1 MIEFHYET
9 NFKLSDEKH
18 FTDWLSRVIISEDGL
33 VTKLDYIFCDDQYLL
48 GINKKYLGHDTF
60 TDIISFGYAEG
71 KVILGDIFISVD
83 RVRENALKFE
93 AVFEQEL
100 LRVMVH
106 GLLHFMG
113 FNDKT
118 EGEATIMRAKENE
131 KIKMFHVEQ

>member
-9 NFKLSDEKH
+9 SFKLSDEKH
-18 FTDWLSRVIISEDGL
+18 YTDWLSRVIISENAM
-33 VTKLDYIFCDDQYLL
+33 VSQLDYIFCDDQYLL

-60 TDIISFGYAEG
+60 TDIISFGYSEG
-71 KVILGDIFISVD
+71 KGIFGDIFISVE

-93 AVFEQEL
+93 TMFEQEL

-106 GLLHFMG
+106 GLLHLMG
-113 FNDKT
+113 YNDKT
-118 EGEATIMRAKENE
+118 EEEATRMRATENE